1 MRALLTRLVDV
12 VRGRKL
18 DHELDSEIAVH
29 LDLAT
34 AEMEAAG
41 MSREAARR
49 AALMKF
55 GGVAQAKEA
64 DREVRSFP
72 ILERLWA
79 DVRDAVRG
87 FRRTPASTSVVVLTL
102 ALGIGVTTAIFSV
115 VYGVLLK
122 PLPFNEPDRLVAV
135 NHRMPGFGVP
145 RNGPQSA
152 ATYFTYRDHARV
164 FEDIGVWNTT
174 EVSVTTRD
182 TPERLRVL
190 RVSDGLLPLLRV
202 HPVLGTL
209 IRKEDDVPGAPNRV
223 VLTYRYWH
231 DIFGAAAD
239 VLGQSL
245 TIDAAP
251 YEIIGVLPES
261 FRFMETDAQVVLPLR
276 LDRAQAFPGAGF
288 GPHGVARLKPGVT
301 LAQANDDIAAA
312 IPLIAEQF
320 PLQPGVTRQ
329 MWESVGLA
337 PDVRPFAD
345 EVIGDARSF
354 LWILLG
360 SAALVLLVACANV
373 ANLLLVRGESRQ
385 REFAIRRA
393 LGATGGRIAGAL
405 IAESLLLGLVGGAFG
420 TLVAEAGLGLLR
432 RTAPVELP
440 RASEIDIDGV
450 VLMFTLALSVVTALT
465 FALLPALRF
474 GRLSASALKDDGR
487 STSAA
492 PGRHRARNTLGIAQ
506 IALALVLLIVSG
518 LMVRTF
524 IVLRHVDPGFA
535 RPAEVQT
542 FRIALPAGLIRDP
555 DQVLRTYEQIAERL
569 RQVPGVASV
578 GFTSRITMESRTG
591 AGGPWF
597 VQDRPVTE
605 PPTLR
610 RTKTIGPGY
619 VETMENTIVVG
630 RAITAADVR
639 DRKAVALISANLA
652 RDWFETPQKALG
664 RRIGGGDGHW
674 SEIVGVVGNE
684 RDDGVNQ
691 PAPTGVYLP
700 IGSTPPRSMAFV
712 VRSGRVGTAGL
723 LRELEHAVRSVNS
736 NVPLGNV
743 RTLEQIQANSMVQT
757 SFAMV
762 MLGIAAGVALLLA
775 LVGVYGVVAYIA
787 TERTHEVG
795 IRMALGAHTGA
806 VRRLFLRHGLALA
819 VAGVGVGLVAAALL
833 TPMMDALLYG
843 VRPVDPLTYVG
854 VSIALVA
861 VTLMAAYLPAL
872 RASRVQPTIALR
884 SGL

>member
-1 MRALLTRLVDV
+1 
-12 VRGRKL
+12 
-18 DHELDSEIAVH
+18 
-29 LDLAT
+29 
-34 AEMEAAG
+34 

-72 ILERLWA
+72 MLERLWA

-182 TPERLRVL
+182 TPERIRVL

-301 LAQANDDIAAA
+301 LAQANDDIAAT

-337 PDVRPFAD
+337 PDVRPLCRR
-345 EVIGDARSF
+345 GDRRCAIVPVDPPRLRGPRAARRVCERREP
-354 LWILLG
+354 
-360 SAALVLLVACANV
+360 SACPRREPSAGVCDP
-373 ANLLLVRGESRQ
+373 SR
-385 REFAIRRA
+385 
-393 LGATGGRIAGAL
+393 TGGDWRSHRRCSHSRKPASGACRRSVRHAGGRGGAWL
-405 IAESLLLGLVGGAFG
+405 AATDSSRRTATRKRDRHRRCGADVHAGAFG
-420 TLVAEAGLGLLR
+420 GH
-432 RTAPVELP
+432 RT
-440 RASEIDIDGV
+440 D
-450 VLMFTLALSVVTALT
+450 
-465 FALLPALRF
+465 
-474 GRLSASALKDDGR
+474 
-487 STSAA
+487 
-492 PGRHRARNTLGIAQ
+492 
-506 IALALVLLIVSG
+506 
-518 LMVRTF
+518 VRT
-524 IVLRHVDPGFA
+524 
-535 RPAEVQT
+535 
-542 FRIALPAGLIRDP
+542 
-555 DQVLRTYEQIAERL
+555 
-569 RQVPGVASV
+569 
-578 GFTSRITMESRTG
+578 
-591 AGGPWF
+591 
-597 VQDRPVTE
+597 
-605 PPTLR
+605 
-610 RTKTIGPGY
+610 
-619 VETMENTIVVG
+619 
-630 RAITAADVR
+630 
-639 DRKAVALISANLA
+639 
-652 RDWFETPQKALG
+652 
-664 RRIGGGDGHW
+664 
-674 SEIVGVVGNE
+674 
-684 RDDGVNQ
+684 
-691 PAPTGVYLP
+691 
-700 IGSTPPRSMAFV
+700 
-712 VRSGRVGTAGL
+712 
-723 LRELEHAVRSVNS
+723 
-736 NVPLGNV
+736 
-743 RTLEQIQANSMVQT
+743 
-757 SFAMV
+757 
-762 MLGIAAGVALLLA
+762 
-775 LVGVYGVVAYIA
+775 
-787 TERTHEVG
+787 
-795 IRMALGAHTGA
+795 
-806 VRRLFLRHGLALA
+806 
-819 VAGVGVGLVAAALL
+819 
-833 TPMMDALLYG
+833 
-843 VRPVDPLTYVG
+843 
-854 VSIALVA
+854 
-861 VTLMAAYLPAL
+861 
-872 RASRVQPTIALR
+872 ASRVAVRQTQCQRVERRRSVDERSPWSAPRTQYARDRADCARPGVVDRLGPDGSHVHRLATCGPRLCTSRRGTDLSNLR
-884 SGL
+884 CRLV